1 MNRSQADILNS
12 KAGMARLLH
21 PLASRQQLL
30 MALASS
36 TGGQA
41 EAASSRDCV
50 VAGLLGNAEQWKR
63 FELAWR
69 RSAIEAAAPR
79 GMLEDSRPEQSRAL
93 ADLIDTCR
101 LTAIGSRVA
110 GEEYAGLSPEM
121 RRDLTGGRPAEP
133 SILCFRHCLRE
144 AARKASKLPPEEKV
158 CFVLDGQDD
167 LSAQAAWLFE
177 EIKSLEPAPVHERLG
192 ALGFEPKRHFAA
204 LQAAEWLTRE
214 LLPPSGING
223 SKPGLRGRP
232 GISGTLPQRLNF
244 KSFDQ
249 HALRLLQRDGETHR
263 REWNRSVSGM

>member
-1 MNRSQADILNS
+1 MNWSQADILNS
-12 KAGMARLLH
+12 KGGMARLLH
-21 PLASRQQLL
+21 PLASRQRLL

-41 EAASSRDCV
+41 EAPWSRDCV

-69 RSAIEAAAPR
+69 RSGTEAAATQGTP
-79 GMLEDSRPEQSRAL
+79 EDVEPDQSRAL

-110 GEEYAGLSPEM
+110 GEEYTGLSPEM
-121 RRDLTGGRPAEP
+121 RRGLTGGRPAEP

-177 EIKSLEPAPVHERLG
+177 EIKGLEPAPFHERLG
-192 ALGFEPKRHFAA
+192 ALGFEPKQRFAA

-214 LLPPSGING
+214 LLSLSGNNG
-223 SKPGLRGRP
+223 SELRPGARP
-232 GISGTLPQRLNF
+232 GIGGTLPQRLNF

-249 HALRLLQRDGETHR
+249 QALRLLQRDGETNLR
-263 REWNRSVSGM
+263 KWNRSASGM